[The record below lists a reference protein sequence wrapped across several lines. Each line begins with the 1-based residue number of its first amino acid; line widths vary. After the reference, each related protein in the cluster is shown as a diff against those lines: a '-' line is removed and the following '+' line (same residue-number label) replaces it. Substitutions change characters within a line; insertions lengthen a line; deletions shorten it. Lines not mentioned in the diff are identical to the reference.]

1 VLRSLVVPL
10 EEEIK
15 SLKEKLRSVHT
26 ELENTRKTDSAPS
39 VAPESAL
46 LGMLGASNEPA
57 AAATDVT
64 TCDMCRD
71 YESRLVAAQKAFDD
85 ERVKCQNLEKH
96 VERMREDLQK
106 ESSLRLDLETQWQ
119 EKREEHKHEVLR
131 LKESLE
137 KTGMEMK
144 GVKRK
149 YDELQIFIEVELQKL
164 SEDREQVHHHLK
176 VLQNDNDMLSGKYL
190 AHSQDLQ
197 DQAINLPDNVEELHE
212 MVLSLQENLILAK
225 VGCEHGEDK
234 YKNFAEEAA
243 LLREQMLSQE
253 RGHAYS
259 ERELQ
264 QRIGALEEKLRLHH
278 DQFQKLAGQRD
289 ELKRRDIEMKKENSN
304 LRMQLIELTEAKEK
318 TDKLVHELRLKEHT
332 LQQELVTSEAVQQ
345 DFVRLSQNLQIQLE
359 KFRSADM
366 TVRWQFED
374 EVSHCCNCKK
384 EFTVTRRKVSPV
396 GGFEASFLTFLSP
409 FSTATLSPLR
419 HHLLSRLFENGQVRC
434 ETETG
439 GSL

>member
-1 VLRSLVVPL
+1 VPL

-26 ELENTRKTDSAPS
+26 ELENTRKIDSTLSA
-39 VAPESAL
+39 APESAL
-46 LGMLGASNEPA
+46 LGMLAASNAPSNS
-57 AAATDVT
+57 VS

-71 YESRLVAAQKAFDD
+71 YESRLVGAQKAFDD
-85 ERVKCQNLEKH
+85 ERLKCQNVEKH
-96 VERMREDLQK
+96 VERMREDLLK
-106 ESSLRLDLETQWQ
+106 ESSLRHDLETQWQ
-119 EKREEHKHEVLR
+119 EKREEHKNEVLR

-137 KTGMEMK
+137 KTGVEMK
-144 GVKRK
+144 ALKRK
-149 YDELQIFIEVELQKL
+149 YDELQTYIEVELQKL

-190 AHSQDLQ
+190 AHSQYLQ
-197 DQAINLPDNVEELHE
+197 EQAINLPDNVEELHE

-234 YKNFAEEAA
+234 YKSFAEEAA

-264 QRIGALEEKLRLHH
+264 QRISGLEEKLRLHH

-289 ELKRRDIEMKKENSN
+289 ELKRRDIELKKENSN

-332 LQQELVTSEAVQQ
+332 LQQDLSTSEAVQQ

-366 TVRWQFED
+366 AVRWQFED
-374 EVSHCCNCKK
+374 DVSHCSTCKK
-384 EFTVTRRKVSPV
+384 EFTVTRRKVS
-396 GGFEASFLTFLSP
+396 
-409 FSTATLSPLR
+409 R
-419 HHLLSRLFENGQVRC
+419 N
-434 ETETG
+434 ET
-439 GSL
+439 